1 MRKDISIILDELLD
15 EKNDSFSNGKF
26 INIYLEPADC
36 HRIYI
41 PYDSNLLNMKHIS
54 GSLYSVA
61 PYASFGIKQL
71 YSKNERVVLNFKC
84 ESFLMT
90 IIMIGAVNV
99 GCISLTRQGII
110 MPAKYKTRS
119 KNISGIE
126 NYNNYKKGEEVAMF
140 NLGSTV
146 IVLIGEI
153 KKSQWCDN
161 INVGQKI
168 LIRDDILK
176 IN

>member
-1 MRKDISIILDELLD
+1 MIRGLL
-15 EKNDSFSNGKF
+15 FKF
-26 INIYLEPADC
+26 IFYLGTVFVCLIFLPALILPKKVTLVSGKILA
-36 HRIYI
+36 HLII
-41 PYDSNLLNMKHIS
+41 FLLRFILGVK
-54 GSLYSVA
+54 V
-61 PYASFGIKQL
+61 
-71 YSKNERVVLNFKC
+71 
-84 ESFLMT
+84 
-90 IIMIGAVNV
+90 
-99 GCISLTRQGII
+99 
-110 MPAKYKTRS
+110 
-119 KNISGIE
+119 NISGIE

>member
-1 MRKDISIILDELLD
+1 
-15 EKNDSFSNGKF
+15 
-26 INIYLEPADC
+26 
-36 HRIYI
+36 
-41 PYDSNLLNMKHIS
+41 
-54 GSLYSVA
+54 
-61 PYASFGIKQL
+61 
-71 YSKNERVVLNFKC
+71 
-84 ESFLMT
+84 
-90 IIMIGAVNV
+90 
-99 GCISLTRQGII
+99 
-110 MPAKYKTRS
+110 MPAKYKTSS

-146 IVLIGEI
+146 IVLISEI

-161 INVGQKI
+161 INVGEKI